1 MKLNGSEFM
10 LAEERFARILSILEE
25 SGSVTVAELM
35 ERLDASESTIRRDLN
50 SLDARGQL
58 IKVHGGAMMKDAAS
72 YRTQDDDVQLRKERN
87 VEQKVA
93 IARYAS
99 HLISDYDVVYLDA
112 GTTTELMIDPMLNR
126 NAMYVTNAI
135 GHARKLAA
143 LGCTIYLLGG
153 EFKGTDAIVG
163 EEAVLSIAKYN
174 FTKGFF
180 GTNGVTVEQGFT
192 TPEVKEA
199 LIKRRA
205 LAQTKDAYILA
216 DASKFGEISTVT
228 FGDFADATVLTDQI
242 NKKYRDFSNIKE
254 VGE

>member
-93 IARYAS
+93 IARYAA

-143 LGCTIYLLGG
+143 LGCTVYLLGG
-153 EFKGTDAIVG
+153 EFKGTTDAIVG

-174 FTKGFF
+174 FTKGL
-180 GTNGVTVEQGFT
+180 TVEQGFT

-242 NKKYRDFSNIKE
+242 NKKYSDFSNIKE

>member
-72 YRTQDDDVQLRKERN
+72 YRTQDE
-87 VEQKVA
+87 KVA

-153 EFKGTDAIVG
+153 EFKGTTDAIVG

>member
-72 YRTQDDDVQLRKERN
+72 YRTQDDDVQLCKERN
-87 VEQKVA
+87 
-93 IARYAS
+93 ARYAA

-143 LGCTIYLLGG
+143 LGCTVYLLGG
-153 EFKGTDAIVG
+153 EFKGTTDAIVG

>member
-50 SLDARGQL
+50 NLDARGQL

-87 VEQKVA
+87 VEQKVV
-93 IARYAS
+93 IARYAA

-126 NAMYVTNAI
+126 NAMYVTNARH
-135 GHARKLAA
+135 GVFGA
-143 LGCTIYLLGG
+143 
-153 EFKGTDAIVG
+153 VG
-163 EEAVLSIAKYN
+163 EQVIQDAPQMPPVRQDPRSL
-174 FTKGFF
+174 F
-180 GTNGVTVEQGFT
+180 GVALDDPQLGVAQFILV
-192 TPEVKEA
+192 
-199 LIKRRA
+199 
-205 LAQTKDAYILA
+205 LAQCLA
-216 DASKFGEISTVT
+216 H
-228 FGDFADATVLTDQI
+228 
-242 NKKYRDFSNIKE
+242 
-254 VGE
+254 

>member
-50 SLDARGQL
+50 NLDARGQL

-87 VEQKVA
+87 VEQKVV
-93 IARYAS
+93 IARYAA

-112 GTTTELMIDPMLNR
+112 GTTTELMIDPMLN
-126 NAMYVTNAI
+126 TNAI

-143 LGCTIYLLGG
+143 LGCTVYLLGG
-153 EFKGTDAIVG
+153 EFKGTTDAIVG